1 MKFIKLKV
9 DNGLFFDGVNDEYS
23 AKSNL
28 LFSKKNSVGK
38 STYLRILFH
47 SLGYSI
53 PDMYGMKFQSLFT
66 ELTVEEK
73 GTLYYITREP
83 TNISVRINDDLN
95 NYSLPNEHLVFLS
108 KLFSN
113 ENLYVLSNLLGL
125 MYVDQEKG
133 WTLLNRG
140 IVIGKNRFDID
151 KLLLGLGN
159 IDCDKELAIKDKL
172 EKENKKCRSLIE
184 VNELKQS
191 ILDDNDVVEFS
202 DYELEIKRKID
213 YLNLRINALKEDIK
227 RIDSVISKNLSLF
240 NYLTSM
246 HLVVVSRSGEEV
258 PVNQNT
264 LIDAK
269 ETNDFLSSRKNVLSL
284 QLKKLE
290 NELQGYRH
298 KLEDYYIR
306 NNTIFDLFDE
316 EKKEPTPFLLK
327 SITSLD
333 INLPELQNIIDENTK
348 QISQLKQA
356 ISMKISG
363 NMELN
368 KNIFS
373 KLYGYC
379 EELGISSRVINDP
392 KFLYTDKLKYYSG
405 TDFHKLVIAFK
416 VALHKAVEKYLG
428 TSFPFVLD
436 SPSGREL
443 NDDNVE
449 LTINFVKR
457 ELGESQLF
465 FASIK
470 PIESEKTLYFHERAI
485 ENHSVQLK
493 DDE

>member
-9 DNGLFFDGVNDEYS
+9 DNGLFLEGVNDEYS

-38 STYLRILFH
+38 STYLRILFY

-66 ELTVEEK
+66 ELTIEEK
-73 GTLYYITREP
+73 GKLFLIRREP
-83 TNISVRINDDLN
+83 NNLSVAIDDNLINF
-95 NYSLPNEHLVFLS
+95 SLPNEHLVFLS
-108 KLFSN
+108 KLFN
-113 ENLYVLSNLLGL
+113 NKNLNVLSNLLGL
-125 MYVDQEKG
+125 LYVDQEKG

-151 KLLLGLGN
+151 KLLIGLGN
-159 IDCDKELAIKDKL
+159 IDCDEELVIKDKL

-191 ILDDNDVVEFS
+191 ILDDNDIVEFN

-213 YLNLRINALKEDIK
+213 YLNLRINTLKEDIK
-227 RIDSVISKNLSLF
+227 RIDSVINKNLSLF
-240 NYLTSM
+240 NYLASM
-246 HLVVVSRSGEEV
+246 HLVVVSQSGEEV

-264 LIDAK
+264 LRDAR

-298 KLEDYYIR
+298 ELEDYYIK
-306 NNTIFDLFDE
+306 NNIVFDLLGK
-316 EKKEPTPFLLK
+316 EKKEPTPFLFK
-327 SITSLD
+327 SIANLD
-333 INLPELQNIIDENTK
+333 INLPELQNIIDENAK
-348 QISQLKQA
+348 QISRLKQA
-356 ISMKISG
+356 ISMKISR
-363 NMELN
+363 NIELN
-368 KNIFS
+368 KNIFN

-379 EELGISSRVINDP
+379 EELGISTRVINDP

-416 VALHKAVEKYLG
+416 VALHKATENYLG
-428 TSFPFVLD
+428 TSLPFVLD

-443 NDDNVE
+443 NDENIE

-457 ELGESQLF
+457 ELGGTQLF

-485 ENHSVQLK
+485 ENHSIQLK